1 MIISMQVFMKTLWG
15 SFKKL
20 KTELPYDPTVT
31 LLGIYSVERKTSP
44 TDTCPLHVHCST
56 IYNSPAGSSAGKES
70 TCNAGDPC
78 LIHGSGRSL
87 GEGIGYLFQCSWY
100 ILVSQMVKNLPAMR
114 ETSVRSLGWE
124 DPLEEGMATH
134 PSILAWRIPMDRGAW
149 RATVH
154 GVTKSPT
161 RLRD

>member
-1 MIISMQVFMKTLWG
+1 MYFGAGAKVWDSNLAKETEEDLNPGKEKGNGISECSPG
-15 SFKKL
+15 
-20 KTELPYDPTVT
+20 
-31 LLGIYSVERKTSP
+31 LLGSP
-44 TDTCPLHVHCST
+44 S
-56 IYNSPAGSSAGKES
+56 SSAGKES

-114 ETSVRSLGWE
+114 ETWVRSLGWE

-134 PSILAWRIPMDRGAW
+134 SGILENPQGQRSLVGCSPWSGKESD
-149 RATVH
+149 T
-154 GVTKSPT
+154 TK
-161 RLRD
+161 